1 MGLDR
6 LDRLAQVLYSND
18 EDPARVTRDER
29 PYSFGKNEV
38 RLLLPFAVKGE
49 VGLFKK
55 GDELVVEIGT
65 LRRHVGLPTSMAALE
80 PARARLEDR
89 TLVVEMRPLA

>member
-1 MGLDR
+1 
-6 LDRLAQVLYSND
+6 
-18 EDPARVTRDER
+18 
-29 PYSFGKNEV
+29 
-38 RLLLPFAVKGE
+38 
-49 VGLFKK
+49 
-55 GDELVVEIGT
+55 VVEVGT